1 MSLLGGFVIMLKLK
15 FSGFAFFNR
24 GDFVFEEEHTL
35 SCCISL
41 SLEPALIKYSKRSN
55 PVTEIEFLFKFNIK
69 IQFVLG
75 LIGHS

>member
-1 MSLLGGFVIMLKLK
+1 MWKLK

-55 PVTEIEFLFKFNIK
+55 PVTEIEFVFLS
-69 IQFVLG
+69 LT
-75 LIGHS
+75 